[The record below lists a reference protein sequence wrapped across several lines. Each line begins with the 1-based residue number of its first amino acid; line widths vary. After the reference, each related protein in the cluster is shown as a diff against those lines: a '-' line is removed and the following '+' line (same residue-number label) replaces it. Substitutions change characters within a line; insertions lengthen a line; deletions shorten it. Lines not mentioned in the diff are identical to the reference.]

1 MRFSYAIFD
10 MDGVLFDTET
20 LFIRSFVD
28 YVSQKIGYPFTR
40 EKMMQLIGI
49 NHQLTL
55 ETFPKVF
62 PDCPADCETCYALC
76 NVWMK
81 QYFKTNGVPLKPG
94 VRELLAWLKAQGILC
109 AVATSSDSS
118 VAAGYLQ
125 STGIRPYFS
134 AVIGGDQVTHS
145 KPDPEIFLTA
155 MRALGGENPAQCVV
169 FEDSRNGLLA
179 GSNGKF
185 SVIAVP
191 DVMVNGFVS
200 VRDFIIYNLGSFFIV
215 FVAALLVYNIWLAG
229 SKYGA
234 IRLGKVKP
242 QYSTFG
248 WIAMIF
254 CAAMGTSILFWS
266 AIEWAYYVTWL
277 RPFGYSMED
286 TANLSVAYSFFH
298 WGIPAWSVYSAGVVP
313 IAYRYFVRKKR
324 FVSV

>member
-28 YVSQKIGYPFTR
+28 YVSQEIGYPFTR

-155 MRALGGENPAQCVV
+155 MRALGGEDPAQCVV

-179 GSNGKF
+179 GSSGGF

-191 DVMVNGFVS
+191 DVMDPTETLPGLCYAKCRS
-200 VRDFIIYNLGSFFIV
+200 LTD
-215 FVAALLVYNIWLAG
+215 
-229 SKYGA
+229 
-234 IRLGKVKP
+234 
-242 QYSTFG
+242 
-248 WIAMIF
+248 
-254 CAAMGTSILFWS
+254 
-266 AIEWAYYVTWL
+266 AIEVL
-277 RPFGYSMED
+277 KNS
-286 TANLSVAYSFFH
+286 
-298 WGIPAWSVYSAGVVP
+298 
-313 IAYRYFVRKKR
+313 
-324 FVSV
+324 